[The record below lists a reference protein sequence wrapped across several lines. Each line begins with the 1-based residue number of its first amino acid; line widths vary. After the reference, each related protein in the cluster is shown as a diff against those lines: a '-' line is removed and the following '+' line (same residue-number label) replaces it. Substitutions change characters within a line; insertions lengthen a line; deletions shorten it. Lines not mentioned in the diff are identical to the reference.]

1 MTPKNIA
8 LEPDVMELVKQRAEA
23 EGVSLD
29 EAANE
34 AVRLALSESRW
45 QNLVKRGRNYSRE
58 MADAKTDDEATD
70 IAVDA
75 VHEWRAE
82 QRNAR

>member
-8 LEPDVMELVKQRAEA
+8 LEPDVLELVKQRAEA

-34 AVRLALSESRW
+34 AVRLALSEDRW
-45 QNLVKRGRNYSRE
+45 QKLVKRGRNYSRA
-58 MADAKTDDEATD
+58 MAEAQTDDDAIQ

-75 VHEWRAE
+75 VHE
-82 QRNAR
+82 QRRGR